1 MEVRGDAVPGDFD
14 VVAADELGFVVQRLR
29 DVAEE
34 VDQEL
39 ERLFVV
45 GGRLLG
51 VLKARGVVCD
61 GADDAAGG
69 WAVAGQSYGAGTW
82 RLVVGVDKAGEVGC

>member
-1 MEVRGDAVPGDFD
+1 MQG
-14 VVAADELGFVVQRLR
+14 LR

-34 VDQEL
+34 VDQEF

-45 GGRLLG
+45 GGGLLG
-51 VLKARGVVCD
+51 VLEARGVVCD

-69 WAVAGQSYGAGTW
+69 WAVAGQSYGAGAW
-82 RLVVGVDKAGEVGC
+82 GLVVRVDEAGEGGC